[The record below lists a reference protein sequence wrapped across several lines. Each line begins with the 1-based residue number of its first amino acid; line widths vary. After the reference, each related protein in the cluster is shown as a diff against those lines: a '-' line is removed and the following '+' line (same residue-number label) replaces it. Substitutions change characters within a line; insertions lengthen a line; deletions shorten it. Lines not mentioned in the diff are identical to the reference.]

1 MRFVGFLLLAS
12 GWLLVL
18 ASLVLLGSAGA
29 RGAFVF
35 SGAAVETLG
44 LILVFR
50 SHLIPREE
58 KR

>member
-1 MRFVGFLLLAS
+1 MKFAGILLLLA
-12 GWLLVL
+12 GWFLVL
-18 ASLVLLGSAGA
+18 ASIVLLGTPGA

-35 SGAAVETLG
+35 AGMAVEALG
-44 LILVFR
+44 LILFFR

>member
-1 MRFVGFLLLAS
+1 MKFLGFLLLVS
-12 GWLLVL
+12 GCLLVL
-18 ASLVLLGSAGA
+18 ASIVLLGSAGA

-35 SGAAVETLG
+35 AGIAVETLG
-44 LILVFR
+44 LVLVFR